1 MTTSA
6 AIPILRPAVV
16 TPDWMTSV
24 LRKAGYVARVTSL
37 DSKRV
42 GTGQVGESVRFALAY
57 DGSPNGAPATVVG
70 KFPSSDETSRR
81 AGVLFGNYIREV
93 KFYNELA
100 ATALIATPRALHA
113 DVDLATHEFVLIM
126 EDLAPARQG
135 DQLEGVTVDQAA
147 LVLGEAAKLHASHWG
162 EDRFDSAPWLHNVA
176 ASPKNTPDDM
186 MAQLWAG
193 FCDRYGARV
202 TPHVRVIGDTITAA
216 FDRFQFGYDGPKC
229 LTHNDFRP
237 DNMMFGTAQGGHP
250 IVVVDWQSLGY
261 GCCMADV
268 SYFLGGALGQAD
280 RRAHDRDL
288 LRGYH
293 AQLLALGVKDYS
305 FERLWRDYAHYS
317 FALFNM
323 GYAAAMVVERT
334 ERGDDMF
341 FAMIDTAAAHIMD
354 LGALEMFEGA

>member
-1 MTTSA
+1 MTPA
-6 AIPILRPAVV
+6 AIPILRPAAV
-16 TPDWMTSV
+16 TPDWLTRV
-24 LRKAGYVARVTSL
+24 LVKAGHDVRVG
-37 DSKRV
+37 DFAAKRV
-42 GTGQVGESVRFALAY
+42 GTGQVGESVRFTLTY
-57 DGSPNGAPATVVG
+57 DGDAKGAPATVVG
-70 KFPSSDETSRR
+70 KFPSSDETSRST
-81 AGVLFGNYIREV
+81 GVLFGNYVREV

-100 ATALIATPRALHA
+100 ASSLIATPRVFHA

-126 EDLAPARQG
+126 EDLAPATQG
-135 DQLEGVTVDQAA
+135 DQLKGVTVDQAA

-162 EDRFDSAPWLHNVA
+162 QDQFDQAPWLHNVA

-202 TPHVRVIGDTITAA
+202 RPEVRRIGDTITAA

-237 DNMMFGTAQGGHP
+237 DNMMFGTAQGGYP

-268 SYFLGGALGQAD
+268 SYFLGGALSGAD

-288 LRGYH
+288 LQAYH
-293 AQLLALGVKDYS
+293 AQLVALGVQNYS

-323 GYAAAMVVERT
+323 GYAASMIVERT

-341 FAMIDTAAAHIMD
+341 FAMIDTAAAHITD
-354 LGALEMFEGA
+354 LEALDLFAGA